1 MGSQGGSGSDRDTSH
16 RGSWFCIKGK
26 NQWHTEAHREYGV
39 VWSMCGLRVLR
50 HQTDTC
56 EELEAG
62 QTACVRC
69 QRQRG

>member
-1 MGSQGGSGSDRDTSH
+1 MGSRETPDPDRDTSH

-26 NQWHTEAHREYGV
+26 SHWHTEAHREYGV

-50 HQTDTC
+50 HQTDTRETL
-56 EELEAG
+56 EEG